1 MRNLRLLGVWIAT
14 FGLTACLNST
24 TLVKLKTDGSGT
36 IEQTTLM
43 NPAALKGLG
52 GGQQQKQQ
60 ANGPMMNR
68 ADLERAAER
77 MGKGVKL
84 VSTEPATGAPGW
96 EGTKAIFSF
105 DDVNQIQINTEP
117 ARSGG
122 DAVTSGS
129 PSANDPVKFKFT
141 RNGPTSTLN
150 IDFVDKPGAG
160 KKPTTEPAQEMP
172 DFTNPMMLGMLKTMF
187 QGFKINVD
195 LEVVGTIVKTN
206 AAYVTGPRMTLL
218 EVDMGALLADE
229 AKLKALQG
237 KIGPDAS
244 FSELKP
250 YLKDI
255 KGIKIDGPSIRVEF
269 K

>member
-1 MRNLRLLGVWIAT
+1 MRNLRLLGVFIAT

-43 NPAALKGLG
+43 NTAALKGLG
-52 GGQQQKQQ
+52 GSQAQ
-60 ANGPMMNR
+60 ANAGPLTNR

-84 VSTEPATGAPGW
+84 VSTEPAKGAPGW

-117 ARSGG
+117 NMGAS
-122 DAVTSGS
+122 DS
-129 PSANDPVKFKFT
+129 PLGAAPKDDPVKFKFT
-141 RNGPTSTLN
+141 RNGATSTLS
-150 IDFVDKPGAG
+150 IDFIDKPGAG
-160 KKPTTEPAQEMP
+160 AKPSTAQPPEMP
-172 DFTNPMMLGMLKTMF
+172 DITNPMIMGMLKTMF
-187 QGFKINVD
+187 QGLKITVD

-206 AAYVTGPRMTLL
+206 AAYLTGPRMTLL
-218 EVDMGALLADE
+218 EVDMGELLADE
-229 AKLKALQG
+229 ANLKALQG

-244 FSELKP
+244 FSEMKP

-269 K
+269 R

>member
-1 MRNLRLLGVWIAT
+1 MRTIRLLGVVIAT

-43 NPAALKGLG
+43 NTAALKGLAG
-52 GGQQQKQQ
+52 GAGQQQPS
-60 ANGPMMNR
+60 APMTNR

-84 VSTEPATGAPGW
+84 VSTEPATGANGW

-105 DDVNQIQINTEP
+105 DDINQIQINTEP
-117 ARSGG
+117 NMGG
-122 DAVTSGS
+122 DS
-129 PSANDPVKFKFT
+129 PLGAAPKGEDPVKFRFT
-141 RNGPTSTLN
+141 RNGATSTLS
-150 IDFVDKPGAG
+150 IDFMDKAPAG
-160 KKPTTEPAQEMP
+160 VKPSTAQAQEMP
-172 DFTNPMMLGMLKTMF
+172 DITNPMIMGMLKSMF

-195 LEVVGTIVKTN
+195 LEVVGSIVKTN

-218 EVDMGALLADE
+218 ELDLGAVLADE
-229 AKLKALQG
+229 AKLKTLQG
-237 KIGPDAS
+237 RVGPDMS
-244 FSELKP
+244 FTELKP

-255 KGIKIDGPSIRVEF
+255 KGIKIDGPSISVEF
-269 K
+269 R

>member
-1 MRNLRLLGVWIAT
+1 MRNLRLLSVLIAT
-14 FGLTACLNST
+14 FGLTACLDST

-43 NPAALKGLG
+43 NTAALKGLG
-52 GGQQQKQQ
+52 GGHQPQ

-68 ADLERAAER
+68 ADLERAAQR

-84 VSTEPATGAPGW
+84 VSTEPATGASGW
-96 EGTKAIFSF
+96 EGSKAIFSF

-117 ARSGG
+117 NM
-122 DAVTSGS
+122 SGS
-129 PSANDPVKFKFT
+129 DAAISAAPSANDPVKFKFT
-141 RNGPTSTLN
+141 RNGATSTLN

-160 KKPTTEPAQEMP
+160 KKPTTDQPQEMP

-255 KGIKIDGPSIRVEF
+255 KGIKIDGPSISIEF

>member
-1 MRNLRLLGVWIAT
+1 
-14 FGLTACLNST
+14 
-24 TLVKLKTDGSGT
+24 
-36 IEQTTLM
+36 
-43 NPAALKGLG
+43 
-52 GGQQQKQQ
+52 
-60 ANGPMMNR
+60 MNR
-68 ADLERAAER
+68 ADLERAALR

-84 VSTEPATGAPGW
+84 VSTEPATGASGW
-96 EGTKAIFSF
+96 EGSKAIFSF
-105 DDVNQIQINTEP
+105 DDINQVQINTEP
-117 ARSGG
+117 NMSGG
-122 DAVTSGS
+122 DAISAA

-141 RNGPTSTLN
+141 RNGATSTLN

-160 KKPTTEPAQEMP
+160 KKPTTEQPQEMP

-187 QGFKINVD
+187 QGFKVNVD

-206 AAYVTGPRMTLL
+206 AAYVTGPCMTLL

-255 KGIKIDGPSIRVEF
+255 KGIKIDGPSISIEF

>member
-1 MRNLRLLGVWIAT
+1 MRTIRMLGVLIAT

-24 TLVKLKTDGSGT
+24 TVVKLKTDGSGT

-43 NPAALKGLG
+43 NTAAVKGLAG
-52 GGQQQKQQ
+52 NGGQQRP
-60 ANGPMMNR
+60 ATPMSNR

-84 VSTEPATGAPGW
+84 VSTEPATGANGW

-105 DDVNQIQINTEP
+105 DDINQIQINTEP
-117 ARSGG
+117 NMPADSPL
-122 DAVTSGS
+122 GS
-129 PSANDPVKFKFT
+129 SKGEDPVKFKFM
-141 RNGPTSTLN
+141 RNGATSTLT
-150 IDFVDKPGAG
+150 IDFMDKPPSNM
-160 KKPTTEPAQEMP
+160 KPPTQAQAKDMP
-172 DFTNPMMLGMLKTMF
+172 DFTNPMIMGMLKSMF

-218 EVDMGALLADE
+218 ELDMAALLADE

-237 KIGPDAS
+237 KIGPDMS
-244 FSELKP
+244 FTELKP

-255 KGIKIDGPSIRVEF
+255 KGIKLDGPSISVEF
-269 K
+269 R

>member
-1 MRNLRLLGVWIAT
+1 MRTIRLLGVFIAT
-14 FGLTACLNST
+14 FGLTACLDST

-43 NPAALKGLG
+43 NTAALKGLG
-52 GGQQQKQQ
+52 GGAGQSQP
-60 ANGPMMNR
+60 NRPMTSK

-117 ARSGG
+117 NRG
-122 DAVTSGS
+122 DS
-129 PSANDPVKFKFT
+129 PMGAAPKGEDPVKFKFT
-141 RNGPTSTLN
+141 RNGATSTLA
-150 IDFVDKPGAG
+150 IDFIDKP
-160 KKPTTEPAQEMP
+160 PAAAKEKLDQPQEMP
-172 DFTNPMMLGMLKTMF
+172 DLTNPMIMGMLKTMF

-195 LEVVGTIVKTN
+195 LEVVGSIVKTN
-206 AAYVTGPRMTLL
+206 AAYVSGPRLTLL
-218 EVDMGALLADE
+218 ELDMNALLADE

-237 KIGPDAS
+237 KVGPDVS
-244 FSELKP
+244 FTELKP

-255 KGIKIDGPSIRVEF
+255 KGIKIDGPSISVEF
-269 K
+269 R